1 MPPQL
6 YFLIGFPGS
15 GKSTMGRRWARKKE
29 LAFVD
34 LDAYIEEHAGKTI
47 PEIFAEVGEAGF
59 REQEK
64 VALSQLIATITQP
77 SLIACGGGTPCFHD
91 NLQRMKQA
99 GMTIFLHTP
108 LEFLLQR
115 LSHSQTSRPL
125 FAALTAAERTAKI
138 LELYEKRL
146 PCYLQADRVVYQSLD
161 ELDV

>member
-15 GKSTMGRRWARKKE
+15 GKSTMGKRWARKKE

-34 LDAYIEEHAGKTI
+34 LDAYIEEVGGMTI
-47 PEIFAEVGEAGF
+47 PQIFEQVGEAGF

-64 VALSQLIATITQP
+64 ESLAQLIETITQP
-77 SLIACGGGTPCFHD
+77 TLVACGGGTPCFYD

-99 GMTIFLHTP
+99 GTTIFLHTP
-108 LEFLLQR
+108 LDFLLQR

-125 FAALTAAERTAKI
+125 FAALTAEERAVKI
-138 LELYEKRL
+138 MQLYEKRL
-146 PCYLQADRVVYQSLD
+146 PCYLQADKIVYRSLD
-161 ELDV
+161 ELDD